1 MRHQLELGY
10 EKLFLGISA
19 RSRFRIMA
27 IVCGVNLVLL
37 VIYMIAK
44 YAFDAFDESNPFIF
58 IPIAHGYF
66 YIVYILTVLPIGSS
80 EADVTPCLILA
91 LVAAGTIPVASFIA
105 ERKIVQ
111 KYS

>member
-1 MRHQLELGY
+1 M
-10 EKLFLGISA
+10 KA
-19 RSRFRIMA
+19 TVTRFRIMA
-27 IVCGVNLVLL
+27 IVCGVNLILL

-44 YAFDAFDESNPFIF
+44 YAFNAFDKSNPFIF

-66 YIVYILTVLPIGSS
+66 YIVYILTVLQLAVQKRMSF
-80 EADVTPCLILA
+80 ALMLA

-105 ERKIVQ
+105 ERKIVK

>member
-1 MRHQLELGY
+1 M
-10 EKLFLGISA
+10 KNSFSA
-19 RSRFRIMA
+19 SALTRFRIMA
-27 IVCGVNLVLL
+27 ILCGVNLVLL
-37 VIYMIAK
+37 VIYMVAK
-44 YAFDAFDESNPFIF
+44 YAFDAFEDGNPFIF

-66 YIVYILTVLPIGSS
+66 YIVYILTVLQLAVQKRMSFL
-80 EADVTPCLILA
+80 LILA